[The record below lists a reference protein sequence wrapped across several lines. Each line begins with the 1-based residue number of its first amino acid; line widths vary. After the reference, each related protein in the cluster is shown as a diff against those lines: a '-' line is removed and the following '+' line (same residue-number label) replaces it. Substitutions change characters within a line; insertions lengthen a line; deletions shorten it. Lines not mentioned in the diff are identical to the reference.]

1 MLATQ
6 PRPNGKS
13 SKNDRG
19 ATAAWT
25 SDRQHEQCDQH
36 QRPVRPLVAPAVKPR
51 VPSSPSCAVVVTRE
65 NGTVALDSSPDPVD
79 LDLPR
84 PVACLTS
91 CSTSTPP
98 GSNAAWR
105 RRCGVRSAMDGSSPV
120 RRCLRVEAWP
130 PTSNSHAPRSLP
142 HTTNSSRRAT
152 SRARPGAL
160 TRVAAGPW
168 TIEQPVAHPARPN
181 FRLDLIP
188 GEPDA
193 ARFPRAAWLRC
204 TREVLATAPN
214 DLFGYGDPAG
224 LRELR
229 AEIARYLNRTRNAM
243 VAADATTVVPGAASG
258 LDQVARLL
266 HRQGATTIAVEEPGF
281 PFHLAILRRE
291 GLRLQPV
298 PVNDEGIDVD
308 ALAATDCARRPR
320 HARPPVSPRHAM
332 SPERR
337 TMLVDWAR
345 RRDAWIIEDD
355 YDGEFRYDRRPVGA
369 LQGIAPDRVVYL
381 GTTSK
386 TLGAS
391 LRIGWLVL
399 PPALRTSMAEQ
410 RGRDSD
416 VSQLNQAVLSLFIDA
431 WRPGSTRAASPQ
443 HLPDTPRP
451 PSRGASLDARP
462 SPTSAA
468 SLPVCTSPSRCPSTW
483 TSPPSS
489 KQRCRTT
496 ASPSGVCGS
505 TTRAAT
511 LSRARTRLQPNS
523 SRLRRQRHPPRSHPP
538 PPARRSARSDRSPRI
553 VGPMT
558 TARTALDRG
567 RLSPMTGSQPNGC
580 VRYQRPTSRHVR
592 VRQRRMAASRVS
604 TVPVS
609 DFVVLDVGRGL
620 SRRGRSLSQPVGAC
634 GW

>member
-1 MLATQ
+1 MPDLLLDIDPTRKQRSLEAAL
-6 PRPNGKS
+6 
-13 SKNDRG
+13 RG
-19 ATAAWT
+19 AIRDGRLKPGEALPSSRGLAADLELARAT
-25 SDRQHEQCDQH
+25 VVAAYDQ
-36 QRPVRPLVAPAVKPR
+36 LVAEGYLA
-51 VPSSPSCAVVVTRE
+51 S
-65 NGTVALDSSPDPVD
+65 
-79 LDLPR
+79 
-84 PVACLTS
+84 
-91 CSTSTPP
+91 
-98 GSNAAWR
+98 
-105 RRCGVRSAMDGSSPV
+105 
-120 RRCLRVEAWP
+120 
-130 PTSNSHAPRSLP
+130 
-142 HTTNSSRRAT
+142 
-152 SRARPGAL
+152 RPGAL

-308 ALAATDCARRPR
+308 ALAATTARAVVVTPA
-320 HARPPVSPRHAM
+320 HQYPLGTVM

-337 TMLVDWAR
+337 TMLVNWAR

-391 LRIGWLVL
+391 LRIGWIVL

-416 VSQLNQAVLSLFIDA
+416 VSQLNQAVLSLFIA
-431 WRPGSTRAASPQ
+431 
-443 HLPDTPRP
+443 
-451 PSRGASLDARP
+451 RGDLD
-462 SPTSAA
+462 
-468 SLPVCTSPSRCPSTW
+468 
-483 TSPPSS
+483 
-489 KQRCRTT
+489 
-496 ASPSGVCGS
+496 
-505 TTRAAT
+505 
-511 LSRARTRLQPNS
+511 
-523 SRLRRQRHPPRSHPP
+523 
-538 PPARRSARSDRSPRI
+538 
-553 VGPMT
+553 
-558 TARTALDRG
+558 
-567 RLSPMTGSQPNGC
+567 
-580 VRYQRPTSRHVR
+580 RHVR
-592 VRQRRMAASRVS
+592 RLRNIYRTRRDHLLGALRSTLAEPDIRGVAAGLHLTVALPVDMDEPTIVQAALQDHRLALWGLRQHYQGNDALHGLVLGFSRTATDFADSVTRLADTLGRQGKPPRASGRRLM
-604 TVPVS
+604 TG
-609 DFVVLDVGRGL
+609 GRG
-620 SRRGRSLSQPVGAC
+620 R
-634 GW
+634 